1 MQLSVNENTN
11 PIRQW
16 KWDTTTSWNECIDY
30 QTKAAAK
37 AKRNDAT

>member
-16 KWDTTTSWNECIDY
+16 KWDTTTSWNECI
-30 QTKAAAK
+30 
-37 AKRNDAT
+37 